1 MVAEIVIEPGRPGS
15 NPARSAWQL
24 TVAPTEAGVP
34 TGLAKPVVSTEMDV
48 LTQRRF

>member
-1 MVAEIVIEPGRPGS
+1 MVAEIVIEPGRPGRS
-15 NPARSAWQL
+15 PAKSTWQV

-34 TGLAKPVVSTEMDV
+34 TGLVKPAVSMETDV